1 MKNKPVSHSFKP
13 KITKDVPDF
22 DLKYKQFMQQL
33 EKKRQQKRGT
43 ELKPFHFNECK
54 KSLGLRKYMDEYNQ
68 DKGNTITN
76 EIAAGAGAKQ
86 LVGVAKNIKAISQQ
100 PAIMPATTKKTEEM
114 RAKRR
119 KEMEEQRRLED

>member
-1 MKNKPVSHSFKP
+1 MEMHEKMKKQQQELGLVKNKGLQHSFKP

-76 EIAAGAGAKQ
+76 ELAAGAGAK
-86 LVGVAKNIKAISQQ
+86 
-100 PAIMPATTKKTEEM
+100 
-114 RAKRR
+114 
-119 KEMEEQRRLED
+119 